1 MQTESRSPGQSQTA
15 EVCVRKGWVASPK
28 ALFVAEGVQG
38 IKMGRSGENKHC
50 AFSEQNVYFQFLFIF
65 LVLSIYLYKYIYVC
79 V

>member
-28 ALFVAEGVQG
+28 AFFVAEEVQG
-38 IKMGRSGENKHC
+38 IEMGRSGENKHC
-50 AFSEQNVYFQFLFIF
+50 EFSEQNVYFQFLFIF
-65 LVLSIYLYKYIYVC
+65 LVLSIYLYKYIFVC